1 MENLLNQLQSM
12 DQDKAAT
19 LLMAAVLVLSL
30 TTIAAV
36 AVLRAMGKWGVVAL
50 MVGAAVVSIALV
62 R

>member
-12 DQDKAAT
+12 DQDQAAT